1 MTDLSSYRV
10 WAREHGN
17 ILSTELRVLF
27 EILPDLSGATFR
39 TIRQAAVAKAV
50 RVAQPRVSDA
60 LGRLVDE
67 GYLEPGPRNGTGNT
81 YRLNLTHYA
90 IEQII
95 DQQAVGN

>member
-1 MTDLSSYRV
+1 MTNLASYRV
-10 WAREHGN
+10 WARDHGT

-27 EILPDLSGATFR
+27 EILPDLSGTVFQP
-39 TIRQAAVAKAV
+39 IRQAGVAKAI
-50 RVAQPRVSDA
+50 RVSQPVVSES

-90 IEQII
+90 IERIVE
-95 DQQAVGN
+95 QQSVG